1 VYVSCSDLGFS
12 GPQLPP
18 SEFLAA
24 GGVIQYGKTAGEVP
38 SGDRLAGSSLAGDP
52 YEVEELYWAREKK
65 QPEQLFPMQK
75 EGFEAMR
82 ATGFAPKGID
92 YTRDLVGEPEL
103 ARRMLNTARRKNAE
117 EDGRVWLTPSSF
129 DVYAMCPFAYLLQ
142 RGLKLNDEE
151 YSRLVIEHRT
161 MGTILH
167 RILADLYTQVGKE
180 DGCWKAEHTESYLQ
194 IADAACEREF
204 GKRERRGEDFAP
216 PAWYWFTRT
225 AREQIRA
232 FVREEGRQF
241 DGFVLEGTELELA
254 EAFPEGGA
262 GMWGRIDRL
271 TRKDD
276 AAVLVDY
283 KKGKVPA
290 TDDVYQEEG
299 LPASS
304 QLPFYAHVARHNG
317 YRIAAASY
325 YSLKDGRYTHLFVD
339 PSGPVLLPARSKARL
354 QPEQFFGQ
362 ADRIAAAVEQIT
374 RRMRAGD
381 FTIREDCPSC
391 DFRTICRAR
400 YILKLPEEQHGA

>member
-1 VYVSCSDLGFS
+1 
-12 GPQLPP
+12 
-18 SEFLAA
+18 
-24 GGVIQYGKTAGEVP
+24 
-38 SGDRLAGSSLAGDP
+38 
-52 YEVEELYWAREKK
+52 
-65 QPEQLFPMQK
+65 
-75 EGFEAMR
+75 
-82 ATGFAPKGID
+82 
-92 YTRDLVGEPEL
+92 
-103 ARRMLNTARRKNAE
+103 
-117 EDGRVWLTPSSF
+117 
-129 DVYAMCPFAYLLQ
+129 
-142 RGLKLNDEE
+142 
-151 YSRLVIEHRT
+151 
-161 MGTILH
+161 
-167 RILADLYTQVGKE
+167 
-180 DGCWKAEHTESYLQ
+180 
-194 IADAACEREF
+194 
-204 GKRERRGEDFAP
+204 
-216 PAWYWFTRT
+216 
-225 AREQIRA
+225 
-232 FVREEGRQF
+232 
-241 DGFVLEGTELELA
+241 VLEGTELELA